1 MILGFPCNQF
11 GNQEPKSNKEIQEFV
26 KNKKITFPVFSKIE
40 VNGKNEEPLYT
51 YLKENKSSFLFGKD
65 IKWNFTKF
73 LCKDGIPIERFGPQE
88 NPLSFENK
96 II

>member
-40 VNGKNEEPLYT
+40 VNGKN
-51 YLKENKSSFLFGKD
+51 
-65 IKWNFTKF
+65 
-73 LCKDGIPIERFGPQE
+73 
-88 NPLSFENK
+88 
-96 II
+96 